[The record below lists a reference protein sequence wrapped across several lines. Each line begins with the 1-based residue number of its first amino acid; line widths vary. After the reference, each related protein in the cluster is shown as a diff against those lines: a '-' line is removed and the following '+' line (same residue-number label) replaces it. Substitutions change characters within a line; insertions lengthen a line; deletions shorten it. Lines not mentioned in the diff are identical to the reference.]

1 MRAGVT
7 IVDPA
12 STLIDVTVAIGADT
26 VIEPSSFLRG
36 RDRDRRALRRRA
48 R

>member
-12 STLIDVTVAIGADT
+12 STLVDVTVAIGADT

-36 RDRDRRALRRRA
+36 ATTSGSAAPWA